1 MGAAQY
7 SLFPEATGPSLREI
21 ADAVRLAGG
30 DVLQGLNGAV
40 LRADQN
46 IDFAQ
51 RQFDR
56 YRGFYQ
62 GDAVTVK
69 PHFAREGEAA

>member
-1 MGAAQY
+1 
-7 SLFPEATGPSLREI
+7 
-21 ADAVRLAGG
+21 
-30 DVLQGLNGAV
+30 V

-46 IDFAQ
+46 IEFAQ

-62 GDAVTVK
+62 GDAVTVS
-69 PHFAREGEAA
+69 PRFVTHPQPAPATAGFVQTGAAI